1 MLFFVEFLRWF
12 PFVDFLSNLAKSLL
26 TFITASQPAAFI
38 RRADESMNGG
48 LDCILKTQKFSNS
61 IQKFHFDFVECV
73 WMCQWKNLERKQ
85 PLISIKHRKTVKW
98 GKNGLFVHSPH
109 IIADLT
115 NPLRKCIEK
124 KSHLILI
131 TNYELSPL
139 LSTSTAIKYLY
150 IFHSFT
156 VRQFSPITRFHHDF
170 FLLRVSITATINCS
184 FSTFNGFNGIEVVE
198 EARKF
203 KWIANIR
210 RWTESS
216 ASPFCVVL
224 STPSKKNLMS

>member
-1 MLFFVEFLRWF
+1 MISICGF
-12 PFVDFLSNLAKSLL
+12 PFKSRQKSSH
-26 TFITASQPAAFI
+26 IHHSQPASSFHPAS
-38 RRADESMNGG
+38 RRVHEWWTWLYFKNSK
-48 LDCILKTQKFSNS
+48 ILQFNS
-61 IQKFHFDFVECV
+61 KIPFWLRRVCV
-73 WMCQWKNLERKQ
+73 NVPVKKLERKQ

-224 STPSKKNLMS
+224 STPSKKKT